1 MKRLLALLVTTLSLT
16 LPVGLTTELL
26 SSYGSHALALTALS
40 NLREQYPQRPQ
51 VARAL
56 TDDSQIA
63 PSRIKDWESQALQ
76 SLSESLPVELPYSE
90 QWLLSKPETQVI
102 TFDVTLMQG
111 RILEIFNQRQPT
123 AIGGIFIEIFERI
136 GDRHRIVASA
146 SPADTQLRWPVT
158 RTGTYRIRAQSIP
171 ESIGAFALS
180 LEERFAFEFPVATDS
195 PNSVQSFFGVAR
207 DGGRRKHHGIDI
219 FAPRHTPIVAA
230 TDGYISRVS
239 TSTRGGLHIW
249 QRGNDDY
256 GNPIGSLY
264 YAHLEDTNVTAGAW
278 VDRGTQIG
286 TVGNSGNAI
295 STPPHLHFGFY
306 QRSIGPLDPLPFT
319 GSARHTPA
327 ALSNGHRWPAWI
339 SVDRE
344 LVNVRKGPGTE
355 HAIETTLSRG
365 ELVSL
370 QAASKQWLRVRTGD
384 GTVGFLAESLAQP
397 PVKKLTPLT
406 DSALVQVSLNPSSPV
421 LIELA
426 PGTVVEQLGRFGN
439 ARLVETDTGL
449 QGWIIDS
456 DEPASD
462 ETAS

>member
-1 MKRLLALLVTTLSLT
+1 MIRLLALLATTLSLT

-26 SSYGSHALALTALS
+26 SRYAPHSLAVTALS
-40 NLREQYPQRPQ
+40 DLRNHYPQRQQ
-51 VARAL
+51 VARVLAN
-56 TDDSQIA
+56 DSQIA
-63 PSRIKDWESQALQ
+63 PSRINDWESQARQ

-102 TFDVTLMQG
+102 TFDVTLTKG
-111 RILEIFNQRQPT
+111 RILEMFNQRQPS
-123 AIGGIFIEIFERI
+123 AIGGIVIEIFELV
-136 GDRHRIVASA
+136 GERHRIVASA
-146 SPADTQLRWPVT
+146 NSVDTQLRWPIT
-158 RTGTYRIRAQSIP
+158 RTGRYHIRAQSIP
-171 ESIGAFALS
+171 DSIGAFALS
-180 LEERFAFEFPVATDS
+180 LDERFAFEFPVATDS
-195 PNSVQSFFGVAR
+195 PNSVKSLFGVAR
-207 DGGRRKHHGIDI
+207 DGGKRKHHGIDI
-219 FAPRHTPIVAA
+219 FAKRHTPIVAA
-230 TDGYISRVS
+230 TDGYISRVA
-239 TSTRGGLHIW
+239 TSPRGGLHIW
-249 QRGNDDY
+249 QRGSDDY

-264 YAHLEDTNVTAGAW
+264 YAHLEDTNVTAGTW

-319 GSARHTPA
+319 GSARHTPI
-327 ALSNGHRWPAWI
+327 ALSNGHRWPAWV

-344 LVNVRKGPGTE
+344 LVNVRKGPSTD
-355 HAIETTLSRG
+355 HAIETTISRG

-370 QAASKQWLRVRTGD
+370 QAASNDWLRIRTGN
-384 GTVGFLAESLAQP
+384 GTIGFLAESLAHP
-397 PVKKLTPLT
+397 PAIKSTPLP
-406 DSALVQVSLNPSSPV
+406 DSEQVQISPSPSSPV

-456 DEPASD
+456 VKTASDEPAS
-462 ETAS
+462 